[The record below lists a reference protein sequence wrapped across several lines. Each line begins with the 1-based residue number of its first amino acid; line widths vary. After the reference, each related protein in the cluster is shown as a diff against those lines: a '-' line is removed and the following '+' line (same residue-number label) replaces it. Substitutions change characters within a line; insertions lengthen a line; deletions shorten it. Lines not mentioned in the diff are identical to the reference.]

1 MNTAELLDL
10 FQLSPDS
17 ISAIGNTNRTG
28 DTVRCVLYIQCLFM
42 CATNYYVNIIVIYID
57 VYAVYV
63 THNFVLLVVFVP
75 SPTDKQVLNK
85 SYTDQYSVLSFL

>member
-57 VYAVYV
+57 VYN
-63 THNFVLLVVFVP
+63 TC
-75 SPTDKQVLNK
+75 TQCM
-85 SYTDQYSVLSFL
+85 